1 MLIVSTF
8 SLSFLPIQDVCQ
20 IIVGHQISKL
30 MKEDDTEKRHK
41 SFKFDLGF
49 QQKCSAEEN
58 SCSKIKKVITAE
70 DYGTLIGNKFQM
82 E

>member
-1 MLIVSTF
+1 
-8 SLSFLPIQDVCQ
+8 
-20 IIVGHQISKL
+20 